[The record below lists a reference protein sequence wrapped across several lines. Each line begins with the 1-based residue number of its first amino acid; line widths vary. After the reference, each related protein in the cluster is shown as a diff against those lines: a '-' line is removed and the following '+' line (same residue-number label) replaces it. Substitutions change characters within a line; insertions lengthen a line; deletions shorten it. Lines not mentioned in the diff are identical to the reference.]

1 MLFNTEVHPRVSIT
15 ICEFTPRSVIPLL
28 PQCIGL
34 EAFLQHWITIR
45 TSTDSR
51 SSIKMGQLGINYLF
65 LNISGQDEQ
74 VIIYFEGLFNHI
86 YFYRL
91 QRTYNKK
98 SGRWTVYPVKEKKS
112 YDHVSSLL
120 RKVLEK
126 RFEDKDGFHGRM
138 EMEAVDPRRLS
149 RTVASKLP
157 HPTAEHAEE
166 RKSPFATQ
174 DNE

>member
-1 MLFNTEVHPRVSIT
+1 M
-15 ICEFTPRSVIPLL
+15 
-28 PQCIGL
+28 
-34 EAFLQHWITIR
+34 
-45 TSTDSR
+45 
-51 SSIKMGQLGINYLF
+51 
-65 LNISGQDEQ
+65 
-74 VIIYFEGLFNHI
+74 
-86 YFYRL
+86 

-98 SGRWTVYPVKEKKS
+98 SGRLTVYPVKEKKS
-112 YDHVSSLL
+112 YGHVSCLL

-149 RTVASKLP
+149 RTVAPKLP